1 MMMIIPVQAQAMAP
15 VMAMDRVP
23 VTVATPVMATVPAPV
38 MAATPVMATVP
49 APVMAATPVMAAVPV
64 MATVPAPVM
73 AAVPDMAA
81 VPVMGAV
88 PFMVAVPV
96 MAAHPVTVPVSLHP
110 DMRHHHRHRE
120 VLTRNASGNWKN
132 ASGGLSRVTD
142 HILLHQAD
150 YRAGGLPARVP
161 PAAATASG
169 YSILM

>member
-1 MMMIIPVQAQAMAP
+1 MMMIITVQAQAMAP

-81 VPVMGAV
+81 VPV
-88 PFMVAVPV
+88 MVAVPV